1 MIYTVLLFTVLCV
14 LGANA
19 SPAPLKL
26 PTQIAEKVKLVGSQ
40 CIKETGAPADALTN
54 TIPWNLSENETN
66 EKFLFCLC
74 KGNNLIN
81 DEGYFDYEKTVKIF
95 ANSDKKDDTAK
106 ALTEC
111 NALKAKDK
119 YETVYK
125 ITDCFFGKIP
135 ITLSL

>member
-1 MIYTVLLFTVLCV
+1 MIYPVILFTVLCV

-26 PTQIAEKVKLVGSQ
+26 PAQIAEKVKQVGSQ
-40 CIKETGAPADALTN
+40 CIKETGAPADALSN
-54 TIPWNLSENETN
+54 TIPWNLSENEGN

-81 DEGYFDYEKTVKIF
+81 DEGLFDQGKTMNIF
-95 ANSDKKDDTAK
+95 ASSDKKDDIAK
-106 ALTEC
+106 AFTEC
-111 NALKAKDK
+111 NAQNAKDK

-125 ITDCFFGKIP
+125 ITDCFFKKAP
-135 ITLSL
+135 IVLSL